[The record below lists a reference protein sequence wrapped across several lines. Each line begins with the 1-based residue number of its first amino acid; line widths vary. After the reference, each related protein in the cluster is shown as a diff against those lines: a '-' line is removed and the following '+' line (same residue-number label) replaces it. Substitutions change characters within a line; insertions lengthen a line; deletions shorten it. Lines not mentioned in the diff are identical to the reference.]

1 MKIFSGAKTLS
12 PAAARNCLLMNL
24 FATPGLGSL
33 MGGRLISGL
42 GQLFIFLLGFGLICV
57 WFYRMMKG
65 YYSLSDFSDESAT
78 PHPFYIGYFVSG
90 FLFAAAAWL
99 WSLLT
104 SIRMVQQAKPPEPA
118 APGTVPP
125 KIV

>member
-12 PAAARNCLLMNL
+12 PSAARNCLLMNL

-42 GQLFIFLLGFGLICV
+42 GQLFIFLIGFAFICF
-57 WFYRMMKG
+57 WFFKTMKV
-65 YYSLSDFSDESAT
+65 YYSLIDPDVPVQAS
-78 PHPFYIGYFVSG
+78 YGKYFLAG

-125 KIV
+125 RITN